1 MDPII
6 HSLVAVG
13 CMAGFYY
20 LGRWSGR
27 NDLPTMIEGLI
38 DMLESAGFIVT
49 ELDKNGEKELVPVSE
64 LIAKSLRE
72 YKKAS

>member
-20 LGRWSGR
+20 LCRLSGR

-38 DMLESAGFIVT
+38 DMLESEGFIVT

-72 YKKAS
+72 YKKA

>member
-20 LGRWSGR
+20 LGRWAGR

-38 DMLESAGFIVT
+38 DMLESEGFIVT

>member
-1 MDPII
+1 
-6 HSLVAVG
+6 
-13 CMAGFYY
+13 
-20 LGRWSGR
+20 
-27 NDLPTMIEGLI
+27 MIEGLI
-38 DMLESAGFIVT
+38 DMLESEGFIVT